1 MRLSEPIEKQGFF
14 WLPDDDKNQVP
25 GVLRI
30 SESGEIT
37 LELSYFGEP
46 RFYASN
52 KRCLGVAPDGLRGP
66 LNGAENRINR
76 IVGIIGND
84 LITLDKCL
92 YGNWTKNLSGVGVS
106 TSTIHATRAFLG
118 VNYDEGEEV
127 AFSTLTFSMEG
138 LDEWLSISGIQIEY
152 NWAETGGLQTA
163 SIHLD
168 PPEEIE
174 FNIPEE
180 IKLKFA
186 FSGTLPSF
194 LPANFTEASIT
205 QKAYISLKS
214 KKLRSLEYFLDLVF
228 KLHNF
233 LCFAIDKTVSIDSVT
248 GYSKEITQE
257 IEYGKTREI
266 PIKIYERNEPNSETK
281 LKIHPHNMLFGY
293 GNVADQLEEIL
304 IKWLE
309 SYETLKPAF
318 NLYFASRSGG
328 HKYLE
333 GKFLA
338 LAHGI
343 EVLHRRNFQGTWMP
357 EDEFRNLIDTILNAV
372 PDDGQRQW
380 IDEKL
385 KYANE
390 LSLRNRIKQMI
401 EPFKDLYGNK
411 KERNSFISK
420 VVDTRNYLTHFD
432 SSLED
437 KAAGVED
444 LWKLCLKLEVLFQL
458 HFLRLIGI
466 DDNAIKSMVHENFAL
481 RNNLGFEYQNPSE
494 ESV

>member
-14 WLPDDDKNQVP
+14 WLPDDAENKLP
-25 GVLRI
+25 GILRI
-30 SESGEIT
+30 SDSGEIT

-52 KRCLGVAPDGLRGP
+52 KRCLGIAPDGLGGP
-66 LNGAENRINR
+66 LNGSENRINR
-76 IVGIIGND
+76 IVGIIDND

-92 YGNWTKNLSGVGVS
+92 YGNWTKNLFGVGVS
-106 TSTIHATRAFLG
+106 TATIHATRAFIG
-118 VNYDEGEEV
+118 VNYDEGEEI

-152 NWAETGGLQTA
+152 NWTEKGGLKTA

-168 PPEEIE
+168 PPKEIE
-174 FNIPEE
+174 FNLPEGIE
-180 IKLKFA
+180 LKFA

-194 LPANFTEASIT
+194 VSTNFTEASIT

-266 PIKIYERNEPNSETK
+266 PIKIYDQSEPNFETK
-281 LKIHPHNMLFGY
+281 PKVSRHNMLFGY
-293 GNVADQLEEIL
+293 DNVADQLEEIL

-309 SYETLKPAF
+309 NYEISKPAF
-318 NLYFASRSGG
+318 NLYFAARSGG
-328 HKYLE
+328 HKYLD
-333 GKFLA
+333 GKFLS
-338 LAHGI
+338 LAQGI
-343 EVLHRRNFQGTWMP
+343 ETLHRRNSQETQMP

-372 PDDGQRQW
+372 PDDGQRRW

-390 LSLRNRIKQMI
+390 LSLRKRMKQMI
-401 EPFKDLYGNK
+401 EPFKGLFGNSQR
-411 KERNSFISK
+411 RNSFISK
-420 VVDTRNYLTHFD
+420 VVDTRNYLTHYD
-432 SSLED
+432 SSLEN

-444 LWKLCLKLEVLFQL
+444 LWKLCLKLEALFQL

-466 DDNAIKSMVHENFAL
+466 DDNAIKSMVNENFAL
-481 RNNLGFEYQNPSE
+481 RNKLELEYQNPSE
-494 ESV
+494 

>member
-1 MRLSEPIEKQGFF
+1 MRLPEPIEKHGFF
-14 WLPDDDKNQVP
+14 WLPDDDENKIP
-25 GVLRI
+25 GILRI

-37 LELSYFGEP
+37 VEVSQFSES
-46 RFYASN
+46 RFYAFN
-52 KRCLGVAPDGLRGP
+52 KRRLGGAPDR
-66 LNGAENRINR
+66 LNVTLTLNRSENRIDR
-76 IVGIIGND
+76 VVGIIGND

-92 YGNWTKNLSGVGVS
+92 YDNWKLDLLAVGVS
-106 TSTIHATRAFLG
+106 TSTIHATRAFIG
-118 VNYDEGEEV
+118 VNYDEGEEI
-127 AFSTLTFSMEG
+127 AFSTLEFSMEG
-138 LDEWLSISGIQIEY
+138 LDEWLSFSGFQTER
-152 NWAETGGLQTA
+152 NWEEGSH
-163 SIHLD
+163 SIHFRF
-168 PPEEIE
+168 PKEIALNLPDGIE
-174 FNIPEE
+174 
-180 IKLKFA
+180 LKFFFRLA
-186 FSGTLPSF
+186 HSLV
-194 LPANFTEASIT
+194 FTEGHIT

-214 KKLRSLEYFLDLVF
+214 KKLRPLEDFLDLVF

-248 GYSKEITQE
+248 GYSSEITQE
-257 IEYGKTREI
+257 YQDGQKREI

-281 LKIHPHNMLFGY
+281 LKIHQHNMLFGY
-293 GNVADQLEEIL
+293 GNVSDQLEEIL

-309 SYETLKPAF
+309 NYEISKPAF
-318 NLYFASRSGG
+318 NLYFASKSGG

-333 GKFLA
+333 GKFLS
-338 LAHGI
+338 LAQGI
-343 EVLHRRNFQGTWMP
+343 ETLHRRNFQGTRMP